1 MNFKGIEIVKYLV
14 VTRNNGEEIAWI
26 KSNDGECIRNL
37 LLEIT
42 ENDYEVVQ
50 MFFDW
55 LRLKSNNSFVFRE
68 GVIELVEI

>member
-1 MNFKGIEIVKYLV
+1 MKYLV

-26 KSNDGECIRNL
+26 KSNDEECIRNL

-42 ENDYEVVQ
+42 ENDCEVVQ

-55 LRLKSNNSFVFRE
+55 LRSKSNDSFVFRE
-68 GVIELVEI
+68 AIIELVEI